1 MQASQK
7 TKQAQKRNRGDKNV
21 KRLPITRRGRPEI
34 NQLYVFS
41 WNHKNE
47 ETELYFS
54 TPSFFSYARFTFLW
68 MTMVALDALTGF
80 RFELLWPAWL
90 MIRAAVESLQTRNQ
104 HCVTT
109 IANPSAVRFSI
120 LFVCV
125 TATSDLICYLFIPVR
140 VLIFCATVF
149 VWVNFFY
156 HSQGG
161 FLRTMATVYGGER
174 SQAVPIVVITC
185 CIVLFELFIRIRI
198 TMYEYI
204 LLFRSQ
210 PLLLHFLPNRKFL
223 FSKSMTYSKLPIFSD
238 RMGRGTS
245 SVATKSQ
252 RFFRCTFDRISSDH
266 DNSITTLLYQVDY
279 NYIFNLI
286 NYILTFSEWQLRRT
300 QGDVSN
306 RNEQLFRI
314 LVESLPAEY
323 EGPKDYTSQQCLE
336 DGDLYYLDPPV
347 QTSSQPMQA
356 IQAAPSATP
365 PTTSK
370 KNGIHK
376 KNGEVQSSSKK
387 KKNGNAFNST
397 PPNDKKKNKSIR
409 GTDVDDVDDSDADDF
424 SWRDQSGS
432 QGQRRGGGLS
442 IIRIIFTTVWWMIS
456 ALFVNSG
463 VPDGPV
469 SQPDDEYEEE
479 EVEVEKKNGRTDSLT
494 NSTTPTTTTS
504 TTKGRANTMPSTTT
518 RNHNNNNNNNH
529 QQKQQNHKQS
539 NGKSHHHN
547 HQNQK
552 SNGNANGHARSGA
565 VRDSSHDTNASNEN
579 DIRSSMSRELETL
592 RAEISSRRSLE
603 EDYKL
608 QISMHESN
616 HNRLSQQ
623 LSNMKLKAEQMEI
636 KYSTLEKHRESDK
649 SLLEQSE
656 RKYSDLLGKKEEIES
671 ILSAERKARQETASK
686 KYDVAEH
693 QRERERQLE
702 SEIDKLRAELKSKE
716 ESKMRMESEL
726 NSLRNYKEEHDI
738 EAISMELRIV
748 RDKSVQMEES
758 LAGEN
763 KLKQSLFKCLGDA
776 RDTIK
781 SLERRCAELQTKNGS
796 GGSSE
801 TLMNGRSST
810 EANNENDTT
819 ASDQS
824 SPHQHSAMGS
834 PVPFAKMPLTVNVSN
849 RHGSPFSEKLSPIAS
864 IGSVISAAG
873 GPAPPDYMMAVG
885 ASAATIVAQK
895 QPAPGFSGIRYNEFT
910 HMPTGGE
917 HRLFDTPAL
926 SASSPNG
933 TDPEEDFLS
942 NMGKF
947 GAPAQPAARLA

>member
-34 NQLYVFS
+34 NQF
-41 WNHKNE
+41 
-47 ETELYFS
+47 

-185 CIVLFELFIRIRI
+185 CIVLFELFIRIR
-198 TMYEYI
+198 
-204 LLFRSQ
+204 SQ
-210 PLLLHFLPNRKFL
+210 PLLLHFLPNLTEWAGVPPVWPRSLNAF
-223 FSKSMTYSKLPIFSD
+223 FGAHSIGYPAIMTTVSLHY
-238 RMGRGTS
+238 
-245 SVATKSQ
+245 
-252 RFFRCTFDRISSDH
+252 
-266 DNSITTLLYQVDY
+266 
-279 NYIFNLI
+279 YIN
-286 NYILTFSEWQLRRT
+286 EWQLRRT

-810 EANNENDTT
+810 EANNENDTLQT